1 MYDPEAQHRQLA
13 LDLLRRHDGLERI
26 GPLPRVRRSPS
37 PRRVS
42 TSSQSIDRNE
52 DPMNESH
59 IETFYNPTRRHSHL
73 GGVSPAQF
81 EAW

>member
-59 IETFYNPTRRHSHL
+59 IETFYNPKSNTTSQSSRRGESRTI
-73 GGVSPAQF
+73 
-81 EAW
+81 